1 MNFRFTPLFAIVIT
15 WLALAGFS
23 THAGTA
29 DSPDKVETAVRIL
42 EAPAGW
48 GVEQIPIPLGFAPSL
63 EFSGLEDIRFA
74 PGWSDSRSPE
84 FWTYKF
90 AWEIA
95 EDPQLNEARL
105 SLMLETYFAGLA
117 QAVSQ
122 LGDALQ
128 PPAAVFMR
136 DGERY
141 RGRLRIYDAFTTK
154 AWIYLNARV
163 YSQQR
168 GDKHLV
174 VFELSPQA
182 FEHEVWQEL
191 DRIRVKRTA
200 APGPATTN

>member
-1 MNFRFTPLFAIVIT
+1 MAIVLA
-15 WLALAGFS
+15 WLALAGLS
-23 THAGTA
+23 AQAGVA
-29 DSPDKVETAVRIL
+29 SPPATVETEVRIL

-48 GVEQIPIPLGFAPSL
+48 GIEQIPIPLGFAPSL
-63 EFSGLEDIRFA
+63 EFNGLEDIRFA
-74 PGWSDSRSPE
+74 PGWSDPGSPD

-90 AWEIA
+90 VWEIA
-95 EDPQLNEARL
+95 EDPRLDEVRL

-128 PPAAVFMR
+128 LPAAVFIG

-141 RGRLRIYDAFTTK
+141 RGRLRIYDAFTSK

-168 GDKHLV
+168 SDKHLV
-174 VFELSPQA
+174 VFEFSPQA
-182 FEHEVWQEL
+182 FDHEVWQEL
-191 DRIRVKRTA
+191 GRIRVRPET
-200 APGPATTN
+200 GRSR

>member
-1 MNFRFTPLFAIVIT
+1 MKSRFALLVAIV
-15 WLALAGFS
+15 LPALAGIGAQTEAS
-23 THAGTA
+23 
-29 DSPDKVETAVRIL
+29 SPSVGGQQDGRIL
-42 EAPAGW
+42 EAPADW

-63 EFSGLEDIRFA
+63 EFNGVEDIRFA
-74 PGWSDSRSPE
+74 PGWSDPRSPE

-90 AWEIA
+90 VWEIA
-95 EDPQLNEARL
+95 EDPRLNEAHL
-105 SLMLETYFAGLA
+105 SGMLETYFAGLS

-128 PPAAVFMR
+128 PPVAVFIR
-136 DGERY
+136 DGERF
-141 RGRLRIYDAFTTK
+141 RGRLRIYDAFTSK

-163 YSQQR
+163 HGQRR

-191 DRIRVKRTA
+191 DRIGVYQTA
-200 APGPATTN
+200 SVNPATEN

>member
-1 MNFRFTPLFAIVIT
+1 MNFRFTPLLAIVIT
-15 WLALAGFS
+15 LLALASFS
-23 THAGTA
+23 AHAGTA
-29 DSPDKVETAVRIL
+29 NPPENVETAVRIL

-128 PPAAVFMR
+128 PPAAVFVR

-182 FEHEVWQEL
+182 FAHEVWQEL
-191 DRIRVKRTA
+191 DRIRVTRTA